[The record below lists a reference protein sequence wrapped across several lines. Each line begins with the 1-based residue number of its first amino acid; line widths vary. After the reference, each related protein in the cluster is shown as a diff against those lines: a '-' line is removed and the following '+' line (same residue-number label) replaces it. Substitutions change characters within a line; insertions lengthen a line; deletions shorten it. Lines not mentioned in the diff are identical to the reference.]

1 MPPFLAALEIVDK
14 TVDMLSKFQQT
25 WLNFEQSEFNTSLPI
40 QQQNFA
46 KNAACIFCS
55 VKCSLSYI
63 THEYAMK
70 RFEKEAAAGRIKKIY
85 FFNFF
90 IPFRSL
96 FRLYPLWVLSRFPT
110 LVRHSFV
117 TQKRDGLR
125 KTTDDDTIHLSLVP
139 LAKILRC
146 RHQENSFFV
155 LAKC

>member
-1 MPPFLAALEIVDK
+1 
-14 TVDMLSKFQQT
+14 
-25 WLNFEQSEFNTSLPI
+25 
-40 QQQNFA
+40 
-46 KNAACIFCS
+46 
-55 VKCSLSYI
+55 
-63 THEYAMK
+63 MK

-155 LAKC
+155 LAKCLRFLNLVTDPLCKVQSAAYFDQMSFVPVWFVVLCLTS